1 MAAKPN
7 RRQEILEAF
16 AYMLENQPGERI
28 TTARLAREV
37 GVSEAALYRH
47 FPSKAKMIEA
57 LIEFAEES
65 LFPRVNMI
73 LNDTPAPRDRC
84 RQVLRVLLT
93 FAERNPGFARLLTG
107 DALLGEN
114 DRLRARIRQ
123 LFDRLETQLRQVLR
137 EDPERGTGALLTAG
151 VAANLLTAYAE
162 GRIIQFVRSEFRT
175 APTAAFDDQWGALET
190 AVFS

>member
-1 MAAKPN
+1 MPGKPN

-16 AYMLENQPGERI
+16 VYMLETQPGERI

-57 LIEFAEES
+57 LIAFAEES
-65 LFPRVNMI
+65 LFPRVNLI
-73 LNDTPAPRDRC
+73 LSESAAPRDRC
-84 RQVLRVLLT
+84 RQILRVLLT

-114 DRLRARIRQ
+114 DHLRGRIRQ

-137 EDPERGTGALLTAG
+137 EDPDRVASARLTAG
-151 VAANLLTAYAE
+151 VAANLLAAYAE
-162 GRIIQFVRSEFRT
+162 GRITQFVRSEFRT
-175 APTAAFDDQWGALET
+175 APTAAFDDQWGALEI

>member
-16 AYMLENQPGERI
+16 VYMLESQPGERI

-73 LNDTPAPRDRC
+73 LNDTPEPRDRC

-137 EDPERGTGALLTAG
+137 EDPERSAEALLTAG

-162 GRIIQFVRSEFRT
+162 GRITQFVRSEFRT